1 MAQEIL
7 AIASVVGEVAAGV
20 PGSSSQ
26 VPPSRQIP
34 GGLTQTQPWTSTA
47 ATSDG
52 RSGDLRTL
60 LQGFGLHLDVGIAY
74 EIDRET
80 KQVII
85 KVIDKGTKEVLRQIP
100 PEELVKLSSA
110 LRHAFGLLFHA
121 EV

>member
-1 MAQEIL
+1 MAQQIL
-7 AIASVVGEVAAGV
+7 TITPVVGEALAGA
-20 PGSSSQ
+20 PGSPSQ
-26 VPPSRQIP
+26 LPLPRRISGGVTQAQP
-34 GGLTQTQPWTSTA
+34 GASAL

-52 RSGDLRTL
+52 SSGDLRTL

-80 KQVII
+80 KSVII

-100 PEELVKLSSA
+100 PEELVELRIA
-110 LRHAFGLLFHA
+110 LRHAFGLLFQT